1 MEHLPLPD
9 EIILKI
15 LSYLSTFDLAKCV
28 QVSKGLNKICEDK
41 KFKQYHELKKL
52 FKTSTLKLSPN
63 DFIMLE
69 ITYQEAVKGITEALQ
84 QNGDKIK
91 LVLEKEQ
98 ERKLKNES
106 HLFIVELHKVSSL
119 KVLIK
124 GGRPGCHLERPP

>member
-1 MEHLPLPD
+1 MENLPFPD

-28 QVSKGLNKICEDK
+28 QVSKGLNKICKDK

-52 FKTSTLKLSPN
+52 FKTSTLKLTTN

-69 ITYQEAVKGITEALQ
+69 ITYEEAVKGVNNASELWNNGI
-84 QNGDKIK
+84 GDKVE

-98 ERKLKNES
+98 KRKLKNES
-106 HLFIVELHKVSSL
+106 HLFTVELHKVSFL
-119 KVLIK
+119 FLI
-124 GGRPGCHLERPP
+124 